1 MPAEKNT
8 CSEFWRNHQKCQLAN
23 QEKNY
28 ENGREMEEEKKEYER
43 KELNA
48 RRNGMGNDI
57 LK

>member
-1 MPAEKNT
+1 MSVGK
-8 CSEFWRNHQKCQLAN
+8 SG
-23 QEKNY
+23 KNY

-43 KELNA
+43 KEFNA